1 MRIPPE
7 LSLTNQNMPAGL
19 DRIVR
24 HCLEKNPE
32 QRFHSAH
39 DLGFD
44 LEALSDVSAPGRP
57 LAVPAAR
64 GRRRWAL
71 PAAVLAGLAV
81 VAAAYVLGQRR
92 GAGAEVA
99 APSFSQLT
107 FRQQPIFNAR
117 FAPDGKTIVYSTAPW
132 GNTPELFTVRPDFP
146 GAVRLA
152 LKNAHLLSIS
162 SKGEV
167 AVLTRPRFNNHSLFW
182 GTLARMPLEGA
193 APREIRNDVREADW
207 TPDGTDL
214 ALIRDAGGKD
224 TLEFPA
230 GKVLATTGGYMSDL
244 RFSPRGDRIAFF
256 EHPIRYDNRGGVA
269 VVDLAGNKK
278 VLSDGYWGLE
288 GLAWSPSGDE
298 VLFSGGTAYNNFKVY
313 AVDLGG
319 KRRVA
324 LQGAG
329 GMTVQDIRAEGKWI
343 VTRDDRLRTMPAF
356 RAGWANERD
365 LSWLDLSQ
373 AHALSRDGGH
383 ASLLGRER
391 QRRRELCHVSPLDRR
406 GRRRA
411 PGGRVLDGP
420 VPGRPVGAGVDPD
433 VAPGSSSSIP
443 RASASR
449 AAWSVGHSTA
459 MRTDSSSRTAGGF
472 SSQEANPGVP
482 SDAGCR
488 ISPAESP
495 GR

>member
-1 MRIPPE
+1 
-7 LSLTNQNMPAGL
+7 MPGPT
-19 DRIVR
+19 
-24 HCLEKNPE
+24 CW
-32 QRFHSAH
+32 
-39 DLGFD
+39 
-44 LEALSDVSAPGRP
+44 VSAGER
-57 LAVPAAR
+57 AA
-64 GRRRWAL
+64 
-71 PAAVLAGLAV
+71 
-81 VAAAYVLGQRR
+81 Q
-92 GAGAEVA
+92 VA
-99 APSFSQLT
+99 APTFSQLT

-117 FAPDGKTIVYSTAPW
+117 FSPDGKTIVYSTAPW
-132 GNTPELFTVRPDFP
+132 GSTPELFTVRPDFP

-214 ALIRDAGGKD
+214 ALIRDADGKD

-230 GKVLATTGGYMSDL
+230 GKVLATTGGYMSHP

-329 GMTVQDIRAEGKWI
+329 GMTVQDVRAEGKWI

-356 RAGWANERD
+356 GAGWAAEKD
-365 LSWLDLSQ
+365 LSWLDLSR
-373 AHALSRDGGH
+373 AHALSPDGGTLLFSEDSGSVGANYATCLRSTDGSDIVRLGEGCARWTSH
-383 ASLLGRER
+383 RTASGRSR
-391 QRRRELCHVSPLDRR
+391 RSRRRPRR
-406 GRRRA
+406 
-411 PGGRVLDGP
+411 
-420 VPGRPVGAGVDPD
+420 
-433 VAPGSSSSIP
+433 SSFIP
-443 RASASR
+443 RAWASR
-449 AAWSVGHSTA
+449 AAWRAGRSSAT
-459 MRTDSSSRTAGGF
+459 RTGQFFPDGRRVLISGAETGA
-472 SSQEANPGVP
+472 PD
-482 SDAGCR
+482 DAGCR
-488 ISPAESP
+488 TSPAESP
-495 GR
+495 GRSRPKARWSAACPPTPGAS